1 MHTGMLMYTQSYIN
15 CLLRS
20 CLIDLFPSMM
30 DGFPPKNGIRG
41 RLPTKDLAF
50 SDFILKPQL
59 RDLHTTMWGW
69 HYDRQ
74 ESFLFSEEDSC
85 PVFDFLG
92 RVEYF
97 DDDMRRVLHHLNATK
112 MLDYLDSIGGKI
124 IQANSWGAD
133 KKKMLDGGLN
143 KEYSTPQII
152 HRVASNYAPDFQLL
166 GYDPDVIPDK

>member
-1 MHTGMLMYTQSYIN
+1 
-15 CLLRS
+15 
-20 CLIDLFPSMM
+20 
-30 DGFPPKNGIRG
+30 
-41 RLPTKDLAF
+41 
-50 SDFILKPQL
+50 
-59 RDLHTTMWGW
+59 MWGG

-74 ESFLFSEEDSC
+74 DSFLFSEEDDC

-133 KKKMLDGGLN
+133 KKKLLVGGLR

-152 HRVASNYAPDFQLL
+152 HRVAANYASDFQLL
-166 GYDPDVIPDK
+166 GYDPDVIPEK